1 MIVGNVAAGARKELC
16 DDCMK
21 SSKMSMGVD
30 DIIIGNHEVQDA
42 RKGTNACL
50 SEAIGVGRRNSE
62 MAKRDKMAI
71 SGKLAGEGKVVED
84 GRNGS
89 LRS

>member
-1 MIVGNVAAGARKELC
+1 MQE
-16 DDCMK
+16 
-21 SSKMSMGVD
+21 
-30 DIIIGNHEVQDA
+30 
-42 RKGTNACL
+42 KGQNACL

-71 SGKLAGEGKVVED
+71 SGELVGEGKVVED
-84 GRNGS
+84 RRNGS